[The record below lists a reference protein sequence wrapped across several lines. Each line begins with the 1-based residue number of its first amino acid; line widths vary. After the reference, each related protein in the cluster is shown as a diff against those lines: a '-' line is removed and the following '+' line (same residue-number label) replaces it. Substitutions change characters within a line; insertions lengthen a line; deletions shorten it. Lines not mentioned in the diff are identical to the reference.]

1 MRHSNKERRSPA
13 RAQERGGSRSSACGA
28 GLLGSGLLEWGSRP
42 AGEALRTHRPLS
54 MQSLAAHS
62 LGSLV
67 CRIIRVPTADVPG
80 VDREPPSCRP

>member
-54 MQSLAAHS
+54 MQSLAGTLSGFAGLQDHPCAH
-62 LGSLV
+62 G
-67 CRIIRVPTADVPG
+67 
-80 VDREPPSCRP
+80 